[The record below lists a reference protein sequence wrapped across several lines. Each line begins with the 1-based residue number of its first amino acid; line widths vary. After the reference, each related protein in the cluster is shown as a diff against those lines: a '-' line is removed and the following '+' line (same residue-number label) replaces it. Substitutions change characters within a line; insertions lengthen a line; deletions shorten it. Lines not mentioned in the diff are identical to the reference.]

1 MAGERDF
8 QGMYYS
14 FRNKA
19 KGLAARVRE
28 LEDALG
34 KKTQESDRRLELLK
48 KVNEA
53 YKELEQS
60 PRLTS
65 EEYQQYQQVIADQLW
80 TQHVQAFQ
88 SALEDVLA
96 PGVTAEQV
104 LRAVGYDP
112 AQVTELTPDLAQQL
126 FEYASDQIPAF
137 FKNGGYEAEDVPE
150 PADDTPEVLNSAD
163 SFQAAFEAGSVVSQ
177 QQRNGFSQSGTEQPD
192 NRPSFYNDGRVNTA
206 RPSVPQP
213 AQQASQQMQPQQ
225 QTPSAEFRGF
235 GQAASRGGPSPT
247 KVSTVGAHLR
257 DPVWIANNQGALAD
271 AIKEGVRVVNV
282 DAK

>member
-1 MAGERDF
+1 MAGDRDF

-19 KGLAARVRE
+19 KGLAARVQE
-28 LEDALG
+28 LERALEE
-34 KKTQESDRRLELLK
+34 KAQESDRRLELLK
-48 KVNEA
+48 KVNTA

-60 PRLTS
+60 PRLTP
-65 EEYQQYQQVIADQLW
+65 EEFQQYQQVIHNQLW

-137 FKNGGYEAEDVPE
+137 FKNGGYEAEEE
-150 PADDTPEVLNSAD
+150 PQPTDDTPEVLNSAD
-163 SFQAAFEAGSVVSQ
+163 SFQAAFEAGSLVSQ
-177 QQRNGFSQSGTEQPD
+177 QRQNGFSQNGTEQPD
-192 NRPSFYNDGRVNTA
+192 NRPSFHNDGRVNTA
-206 RPSVPQP
+206 RPSVQP
-213 AQQASQQMQPQQ
+213 VQQAPQQVQPSQ

-257 DPVWIANNQGALAD
+257 DPVWIANNQGALAE

-282 DAK
+282 DSK